1 MTPSPSPPKISGR
14 RRRKYPHLLPE
25 EAETWTRF
33 LMAEPDYFGLVD
45 YDVHVGK
52 GAEPDPTWPS
62 NMKRMAER
70 ITRKRIDV
78 VCQRLGETWLID
90 VKDRAGISAIG
101 CMHAY
106 EKLWMADNPGSPRPR
121 LCVICS
127 RCDRDVED
135 VAESMDVRLFV
146 V

>member
-1 MTPSPSPPKISGR
+1 MTPSPTPPKVSSR
-14 RRRKYPHLLPE
+14 SRRKYPHLLPD

-33 LMAEPDYFGLVD
+33 LVAEPDYFNLVE
-45 YDVHVGK
+45 YDVHVGR
-52 GAEPDPTWPS
+52 GMEPDPEWPE
-62 NMKRMAER
+62 NIKRMAAS

-78 VCQRLGETWLID
+78 VCIRLGETWLVD

-101 CMHAY
+101 CMLAY
-106 EKLWMADNPGSPRPR
+106 EKLWSADHPESPRPR

-127 RCDRDVED
+127 RCDRDVEE
-135 VAESMDVRLFV
+135 VAQAMDVRLFV